1 MAWQNSKKITGLWAI
16 NEPNNAWAWVDGIG
30 WRKCDDKDNTTNIL
44 ILCAHAKA
52 IGGFVDFNEETRD
65 NRTRIV
71 EIYAW

>member
-16 NEPNNAWAWVDGIG
+16 NENNNAWAWVDGIG

-44 ILCAHAKA
+44 ILCAHATSV
-52 IGGFVDFNEETRD
+52 GGFVDFNEENRD
-65 NRTRIV
+65 ARTRIV